1 MDYAWNWLSVPY
13 LACALSLI
21 AVGLTAALVRGDR
34 VMRLGTIGAATTALP
49 WALCSAVATWTSDP
63 VLAERLLRL
72 GNGPTSLVGPS
83 LLLVLL
89 GVSGQL
95 ERHRWIARIAGAIGL
110 GSLAICWGTKWV
122 VAGVH
127 VIPAGT
133 FYISPGPLTGLHFSQ
148 IGIWLVIGIYVVRRA
163 TTGGERRWIQGMLI
177 GVLALGALGATDLLL
192 VYDIAG
198 YYPIAWLS
206 VTIAA
211 LAALRLELKSDL
223 LRPQGFD
230 RPIFIE
236 LLGFLITAVIVGVIA
251 LSFEGLAPVA
261 LVVIASIVWTAIL
274 GMTWTF
280 AHDQPVRIARE
291 RALEHLIAALA
302 DVHEDAEIGRRLR
315 TLWKEVSIEVRHTFR
330 AQDGASQRTLAS
342 GPQDGASQRTLA
354 SGPDGDALVDVE
366 SGERRQFDR
375 EVAAWLV
382 EHGEM
387 LAAGDLGT
395 MRVGPIRPMLEG
407 LFALPRGGTSLIV
420 PLIDRGAL
428 VGIVEADHLA
438 ALREDER
445 GLVLESA
452 RAAAR
457 AMTYVA
463 LSREAALE
471 GETAREVEVAE
482 AMRLQASASRDDELG
497 RWTVAAEYRT
507 AARTT
512 GAGWSASLLA
522 DGRLAVLVTEA
533 QAHGVAAA
541 LATAALTGAFAAA
554 TSTTAPIALDDLLT
568 SLRASAEGVIRGGEP
583 VAAFVAILDAD
594 TGRVEWAAAGHPG
607 AMVVGPVAYDV
618 AFPAG
623 SVNAA
628 RPRTL
633 ALGGGGARLGA
644 SMVAA
649 TRGETALDADSLL
662 VIASTAVRGDDEAR
676 WQQVL
681 ADQAPAGSRLASV
694 LVDSVLRAGKPTEDL
709 LAVVVRQRAPGGL
722 GTPAPTSG

>member
-21 AVGLTAALVRGDR
+21 SVGLAAALIRGDR
-34 VMRLGTIGAATTALP
+34 VLRLGTIGAATTGLP

-72 GNGPTSLVGPS
+72 GNGPTALVGPS

-95 ERHRWIARIAGAIGL
+95 ERHRWIVRIAGAIGL
-110 GSLAICWGTKWV
+110 VSLALCWATKWI

-133 FYISPGPLTGLHFSQ
+133 FYITPGPLTGLHFSQ
-148 IGIWLVIGIYVVRRA
+148 IGIWLLFGIVVVLRA
-163 TTGGERRWIQGMLI
+163 TTGGERRRIKVMLV
-177 GVLALGALGATDLLL
+177 GVLALGAVGSTDLLL
-192 VYDIAG
+192 LYNIAG
-198 YYPIAWLS
+198 YFPIAWLTA
-206 VTIAA
+206 TIAA
-211 LAALRLELKSDL
+211 LVALRLELTSDL

-236 LLGFLITAVIVGVIA
+236 LLGFLITAVIIGVIA
-251 LSFEGLAPVA
+251 LSFDGLAPVM
-261 LVVIASIVWTAIL
+261 LVTIASVVWTAIL
-274 GMTWTF
+274 GVTWTF
-280 AHDQPVRIARE
+280 ASDQPVRIARE
-291 RALEHLIAALA
+291 RALEQLIAALG

-330 AQDGASQRTLAS
+330 A
-342 GPQDGASQRTLA
+342 
-354 SGPDGDALVDVE
+354 DGDALVDVE
-366 SGERRQFDR
+366 SGERRGIDR
-375 EVAAWLV
+375 EVIAWLV

-395 MRVGPIRPMLEG
+395 MKVGPIRPMLEG
-407 LFALPRGGTSLIV
+407 LFAQPRGGTSLIV

-428 VGIVEADHLA
+428 VGLVEADHLA

-554 TSTTAPIALDDLLT
+554 TSTTASIALDDLLT

-583 VAAFVAILDAD
+583 VAAFVAILDAN

-628 RPRTL
+628 RPRTI

-644 SMVAA
+644 SLVAA

-694 LVDSVLRAGKPTEDL
+694 LVDTVLRAGKPPEDL
-709 LAVVVRQRAPGGL
+709 LAVVVRLRAPGPGAIV
-722 GTPAPTSG
+722 TPPSAPAGG

>member
-21 AVGLTAALVRGDR
+21 SVGLTAALVRGDR
-34 VMRLGTIGAATTALP
+34 VLRLGTIGAATTALP
-49 WALCSAVATWTSDP
+49 WALCSAVATWTPDP

-72 GNGPTSLVGPS
+72 GNGPTALVGPS

-95 ERHRWIARIAGAIGL
+95 ERHRWIARIAGVIGL
-110 GSLAICWGTKWV
+110 TSLAICWGTKWV

-148 IGIWLVIGIYVVRRA
+148 IAIWLVIGIFVVRRA
-163 TTGGERRWIQGMLI
+163 TTGGERRRIQGMLV
-177 GVLALGALGATDLLL
+177 GVLALGAIGSTDLLL
-192 VYDIAG
+192 VYDIGG
-198 YYPIAWLS
+198 YFPIAWLS
-206 VTIAA
+206 ATIAA
-211 LAALRLELKSDL
+211 LAALRLELKTDL

-251 LSFEGLAPVA
+251 LSLDDAAPVTLA
-261 LVVIASIVWTAIL
+261 VIASVVWTAVL
-274 GMTWTF
+274 GVTWTF
-280 AHDQPVRIARE
+280 AADQPVRIARE
-291 RALEHLIAALA
+291 RALEQLIAALG

-330 AQDGASQRTLAS
+330 A
-342 GPQDGASQRTLA
+342 
-354 SGPDGDALVDVE
+354 DGDALVDVE
-366 SGERRQFDR
+366 SGERRAIDR

-407 LFALPRGGTSLIV
+407 LVARGGASLLV

-428 VGIVEADHLA
+428 VGLVEADHVA

-497 RWTVAAEYRT
+497 RWMVAAEYRT

-512 GAGWSASLLA
+512 GAGWSAILLA

-554 TSTTAPIALDDLLT
+554 TSTTASIALDDLLT

-583 VAAFVAILDAD
+583 VAAFVAILDAS
-594 TGRVEWAAAGHPG
+594 TGRVQWAAAGHPG

-628 RPRTL
+628 RPRT
-633 ALGGGGARLGA
+633 
-644 SMVAA
+644 
-649 TRGETALDADSLL
+649 
-662 VIASTAVRGDDEAR
+662 
-676 WQQVL
+676 
-681 ADQAPAGSRLASV
+681 
-694 LVDSVLRAGKPTEDL
+694 
-709 LAVVVRQRAPGGL
+709 
-722 GTPAPTSG
+722 

>member
-21 AVGLTAALVRGDR
+21 SVGLTAALVRGDR
-34 VMRLGTIGAATTALP
+34 VLRLGTIGAATTALP
-49 WALCSAVATWTSDP
+49 WALCSAVATWTPDP

-72 GNGPTSLVGPS
+72 GNGPTALVGPS

-95 ERHRWIARIAGAIGL
+95 ERHRWIARIAGVIGL
-110 GSLAICWGTKWV
+110 TSLAICWGTKWV

-148 IGIWLVIGIYVVRRA
+148 IAIWLVIGIFVVRRA
-163 TTGGERRWIQGMLI
+163 TTGGERRRIQGMLV
-177 GVLALGALGATDLLL
+177 GVLALGAIGSTDLLL
-192 VYDIAG
+192 VYDIGG
-198 YYPIAWLS
+198 YFPIAWLS
-206 VTIAA
+206 ATIAA
-211 LAALRLELKSDL
+211 LAALRLELKTDL

-251 LSFEGLAPVA
+251 LSLDDAAPVTLA
-261 LVVIASIVWTAIL
+261 VIASVVWTAVL
-274 GMTWTF
+274 GVTWTF
-280 AHDQPVRIARE
+280 AADQPVRIARE
-291 RALEHLIAALA
+291 RALEQLIAALG

-330 AQDGASQRTLAS
+330 A
-342 GPQDGASQRTLA
+342 
-354 SGPDGDALVDVE
+354 DGDALVDVE
-366 SGERRQFDR
+366 SGERRAIDR

-407 LFALPRGGTSLIV
+407 LVARGGASLLV

-428 VGIVEADHLA
+428 VGLVEADHVA

-497 RWTVAAEYRT
+497 RWMVAAEYRT

-512 GAGWSASLLA
+512 GAGWSAILLA

-554 TSTTAPIALDDLLT
+554 TSTTASIALDDLLT

-583 VAAFVAILDAD
+583 VAAFVAILDAS
-594 TGRVEWAAAGHPG
+594 TGRVQWAAAGHPG

-628 RPRTL
+628 RPRTI

-644 SMVAA
+644 SLVAA

-681 ADQAPAGSRLASV
+681 ADQAPAGSRLASM
-694 LVDSVLRAGKPTEDL
+694 LVDSVLRAGKPPEDL
-709 LAVVVRQRAPGGL
+709 LAVVVRRRTPGPGGV
-722 GTPAPTSG
+722 TVPPSTSASG